1 MTAPPAAQPATAELL
16 ALAAK
21 TRPLDADHPNGVD
34 LRDLQGVIAEALE
47 AGQPWAVVM
56 VKTAVMLAHPE
67 DDVRDLRIALT
78 DPLKLNPA
86 SRRT

>member
-1 MTAPPAAQPATAELL
+1 MTGQSAQPATPELL

-21 TRPLDADHPNGVD
+21 TREDIDLND
-34 LRDLQGVIAEALE
+34 LRGVIAEALE
-47 AGQPWAVVM
+47 AGKPWPVVM

-67 DDVRDLRIALT
+67 EDVRDLRIALT

-86 SRRT
+86 SRRPNRTTF